1 MGIKLRDLE
10 PAIVSIETALSHGLG
25 FKVEDGKVIFVP
37 PQSDYDKDTM
47 KIVTKQLLQNSE
59 GVKAIVMNS
68 DDMTSTASKSQD
80 WMYQAQQ
87 VFTDTLDKLTRLES
101 IFMKTHPDFTGCFFG
116 KDKCPDDAI
125 MRCNNCIQRKESEGN
140 GTQEVLL

>member
-10 PAIVSIETALSHGLG
+10 PAIVSIETALKNGLG
-25 FKVEDGKVIFVP
+25 FKVENGKVIVIPLDLNYDVP
-37 PQSDYDKDTM
+37 TVH
-47 KIVTKQLLQNSE
+47 IVTKQLAQNKE
-59 GVKAIVMNS
+59 GVQAIVMNS
-68 DDMTSTASKSQD
+68 DDVTSTASKAQD

>member
-10 PAIVSIETALSHGLG
+10 PAIVSIETALKNGLG
-25 FKVEDGKVIFVP
+25 FKVEDSKIIFVP

-47 KIVTKQLLQNSE
+47 KIVTKQLLQNGE
-59 GVKAIVMNS
+59 GVKAIILS
-68 DDMTSTASKSQD
+68 TDDVADTASKAQD
-80 WMYQAQQ
+80 WMYQTQQ
-87 VFTDTLDKLTRLES
+87 VFTDTLDKLTRLEI
-101 IFMKTHPDFTGCFFG
+101 IFMKTHPGFTGCFFG

-125 MRCNNCIQRKESEGN
+125 MRCNNCIQRKENGEH